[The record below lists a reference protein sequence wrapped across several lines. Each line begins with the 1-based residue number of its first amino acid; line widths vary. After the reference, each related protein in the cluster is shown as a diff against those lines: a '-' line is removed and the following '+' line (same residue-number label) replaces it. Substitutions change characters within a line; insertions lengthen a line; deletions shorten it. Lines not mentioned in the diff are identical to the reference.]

1 MFGRTENQDWC
12 HIQVIGV
19 TAPER
24 ILLCAIAASGTG
36 STTTATFNG
45 CTSTG
50 TNVSTNATLPPWQTY
65 TNVTL
70 DTTWQP
76 LTSISIVTRGMILGS
91 SPHKHAMNAP
101 HFYPNASVPIQRPSC
116 AKCAV
121 VLPSHSMKLLTFI
134 VLKLLDW
141 QAEFQIASNHTR
153 W

>member
-1 MFGRTENQDWC
+1 MHACRAACLPREPLLHCIHPELAQQMFGRTENQDWC

-19 TAPER
+19 TAPEG
-24 ILLCAIAASGTG
+24 ILLCAIAASGILTY
-36 STTTATFNG
+36 TPATFNG
-45 CTSTG
+45 YTSTG

-101 HFYPNASVPIQRPSC
+101 HFYPNASVPMQRPSC
-116 AKCAV
+116 AKVCCCTAQ
-121 VLPSHSMKLLTFI
+121 S
-134 VLKLLDW
+134 
-141 QAEFQIASNHTR
+141 
-153 W
+153 